1 MQAAH
6 GYDKPQ
12 KIYGFLLLLN
22 HVVARGKWGL
32 NRSSIWYI
40 YNIYIIY
47 IYYIYCY
54 HYLYYY
60 YYCYDYYYEIWGGK
74 LLDIYLKMAIGVN
87 PISWSYQLPHIA
99 ATCVDPISSTRG
111 WGGCCHG
118 RTLPRAFIGKAPD
131 GKTMSNSP
139 APVLFGFHQNTMLR
153 NLGVKLGQLGK
164 KQWVKSYELPYFVGL
179 FHGYNIHS
187 EHPFTSCWKISHQGC
202 LHLRQRT
209 IQQISCC
216 GSAMSGMDFVY
227 GEDRMGK
234 AMGKAGDLEFN
245 DF

>member
-1 MQAAH
+1 
-6 GYDKPQ
+6 
-12 KIYGFLLLLN
+12 
-22 HVVARGKWGL
+22 
-32 NRSSIWYI
+32 
-40 YNIYIIY
+40 
-47 IYYIYCY
+47 
-54 HYLYYY
+54 
-60 YYCYDYYYEIWGGK
+60 
-74 LLDIYLKMAIGVN
+74 MAIGVIN
-87 PISWSYQLPHIA
+87 FPILLPLVWIQYLPPGA
-99 ATCVDPISSTRG
+99 P
-111 WGGCCHG
+111 GGLLSCQILRPN
-118 RTLPRAFIGKAPD
+118 RTFWVPSKHFL
-131 GKTMSNSP
+131 
-139 APVLFGFHQNTMLR
+139 LR

-187 EHPFTSCWKISHQGC
+187 EHPLTSCWKISHQGC

>member
-1 MQAAH
+1 
-6 GYDKPQ
+6 
-12 KIYGFLLLLN
+12 
-22 HVVARGKWGL
+22 
-32 NRSSIWYI
+32 
-40 YNIYIIY
+40 
-47 IYYIYCY
+47 
-54 HYLYYY
+54 
-60 YYCYDYYYEIWGGK
+60 
-74 LLDIYLKMAIGVN
+74 
-87 PISWSYQLPHIA
+87 
-99 ATCVDPISSTRG
+99 
-111 WGGCCHG
+111 
-118 RTLPRAFIGKAPD
+118 
-131 GKTMSNSP
+131 
-139 APVLFGFHQNTMLR
+139 MLR